1 MGGHLLPTGL
11 LFVLEKSLQD
21 ASLLAGL
28 TSQTPGEKLSN
39 HYVNILLGKT
49 FWIFSHHISYVSLS
63 YVELFN
69 LLYGKIRYVSFT
81 S

>member
-28 TSQTPGEKLSN
+28 TSQNPEEKLSN

-49 FWIFSHHISYVSLS
+49 FWIFSHHLSKVSLS
-63 YVELFN
+63 YVEFFN
-69 LLYGKIRYVSFT
+69 MVKST
-81 S
+81 M